1 MKKDILIIFSL
12 FITTTMVA
20 QEGALRK
27 ADRSR
32 NDLAYAEAIDRYTNL
47 LDRGV
52 DSSRVALG
60 LAESY
65 FALRNMQ
72 AAADWYAQ
80 AGELETDE
88 MCRFTHALKSTG
100 NSAQA
105 EILSQ
110 GCSGEAYTAELIE
123 LIQTDNGRFDVTREE
138 FNTEGSEF
146 GPCFIDGDLVFVSDR
161 ENDIAVKRR
170 FKWNGRPFLDLYMLS
185 ESVEG
190 TPEFTPMPSTV
201 NTPLHEG
208 PGCFV
213 DNGGTFYFT
222 RNQTSAEGDQT
233 LKLEILT
240 SEMVNGEWS
249 TPSGF
254 THNSADYSTGH
265 PTITADEEFIAFT
278 SDMDGGLGGTDIW
291 ICQKMNDGTWGT
303 PMNAGPSI
311 NTVMNE
317 MFPHFG
323 VDGFLYFASDGHAN
337 LGGLDVF
344 EAPFK
349 NGACGNALNLGAPV
363 NSTADDFS
371 FTLREDER
379 IAYFASNRDND
390 ATNDDLYKVKVLKNR
405 EWNYT
410 GIVIDNEGT
419 AVMNCTVNV
428 LNATGE
434 VVGTAVTNSSGIF
447 DLVTNVPA
455 ATDAEL
461 TFNAG
466 PALASAEKSVADCTQ
481 ELYNLDAGT
490 IELAALG
497 YIGAT
502 VIRDKATNEGLAN
515 LKATLTDLGTNSAT
529 TIVTDEDGSLNF
541 DLNPTTN
548 YEITLTKEGY
558 FTKSA
563 FFNTNNITSGVTDL
577 TALTGVDLNFEKI
590 EVNKTVR
597 IENINYDYNDYRIR
611 DDAATELN
619 KIITLLNDN
628 PTMKIELGSH
638 TDARGSDSYNLKL
651 SQKRAKAAV
660 EYLIQ
665 NGIDKNR
672 LSSRGY
678 GETVLINNCGNGNDC
693 SDEDH
698 EINRRTEFR
707 VTEF

>member
-1 MKKDILIIFSL
+1 MKKNILIIFSL
-12 FITTTMVA
+12 FLTTTMVA

-47 LDRGV
+47 LNRGV

-65 FALRNMQ
+65 FALRDMQ
-72 AAADWYAQ
+72 AAAEWYGK
-80 AGELETDE
+80 AGNLDSDE
-88 MCRFTHALKSTG
+88 VCRFAHALRSTG
-100 NSAQA
+100 NADQA

-110 GCSGEAYTAELIE
+110 GCSNESYSAELIE
-123 LIQTDNGRFDVTREE
+123 MIKTDNGRFNVQKEE

-146 GPCFIDGDLVFVSDR
+146 GPCFLDGDLVFVSDR
-161 ENDIAVKRR
+161 ENDVAVKRR
-170 FKWNGRPFLDLYMLS
+170 FKWNGRPFLDLYMLT

-190 TPEFTPMPSTV
+190 TPEFTPLPATV
-201 NTPLHEG
+201 NTALHEG
-208 PGCFV
+208 PGCFIN
-213 DNGGTFYFT
+213 DGETFYFT
-222 RNQTSAEGDQT
+222 RNQANAEGDQT
-233 LKLEILT
+233 RKLEILVA
-240 SEMVNGEWS
+240 EMVAGEWR
-249 TPSGF
+249 TPTGF

-265 PTITADEEFIAFT
+265 PTITRDGEFIAFT
-278 SDMDGGLGGTDIW
+278 SDMEGGLGGTDIW
-291 ICQKMNDGTWGT
+291 ICQKMDDGNWGT
-303 PMNAGPSI
+303 PVNAGPTV
-311 NTVMNE
+311 NTPMNE

-323 VDGFLYFASDGHAN
+323 VDEFLYFSSDGHAN

-344 EAPFK
+344 EAPFT
-349 NGACGNALNLGAPV
+349 NGSCGTALNLGAPV

-371 FTLREDER
+371 FTLREDQR
-379 IAYFASNRDND
+379 VAYFASNRENE
-390 ATNDDLYKVKVLKNR
+390 ATNDDLYKVKVLKDR

-410 GIVIDNEGT
+410 GVVVDDAGT

-434 VVGTAVTNSSGIF
+434 VIGTAVTNSNGIF
-447 DLVTNVPA
+447 DLVTDVPA

-466 PALASAEKSVADCTQ
+466 PALASAEKAVSACNQ
-481 ELYNLDAGT
+481 EIYTLDAGT
-490 IELAALG
+490 IELTSLG
-497 YIGAT
+497 YVGAT
-502 VIRDKATNEGLAN
+502 VIRDKATNEGLEEVRGV
-515 LKATLTDLGTNSAT
+515 LTKLGTDEVTVVT
-529 TIVTDEDGSLNF
+529 TTNDGNLNF
-541 DLNPTTN
+541 DLDPSSS
-548 YEITLTKEGY
+548 YELTLSKEGY
-558 FTKSA
+558 FTKSV
-563 FFNTNNITSGVTDL
+563 FFNTNNITTGVNDL
-577 TALTGVDLNFEKI
+577 TALTGIDLNFEKI
-590 EVNKTVR
+590 EVNMTVR

-611 DDAATELN
+611 QDAATELD
-619 KIITLLNDN
+619 KIIALLNDN

-665 NGIDKNR
+665 NGIAKNR
-672 LSSRGY
+672 LTSRGY